1 MKPYKDPDEFI
12 LNLGADEYRKRI
24 DEAINGFDFEAGI
37 LEGSHNMEDPDSKT
51 QFDHQLA
58 ATIAKIDDP
67 FARNNHIHSA
77 AKKYNIEENELRRE
91 VNEIGLALKVQE
103 KNEEEKELQKRTKER
118 KPEAAKKQAMQAL
131 LTLLT
136 EDKEAFSAVK
146 DILDKEDFPNE
157 LEKRVFE
164 YIVMDYERTGQ
175 AVGARIIE
183 KFDDAD
189 ERAKVADILMTSGD
203 FDDTSE
209 DERRKAFA
217 DFVYSLKKEA
227 LQRKIEEAMANN
239 DKDGL
244 RNLLEKENSLESIRK
259 KLLSVKLT
267 QQC

>member
-1 MKPYKDPDEFI
+1 
-12 LNLGADEYRKRI
+12 
-24 DEAINGFDFEAGI
+24 
-37 LEGSHNMEDPDSKT
+37 
-51 QFDHQLA
+51 
-58 ATIAKIDDP
+58 
-67 FARNNHIHSA
+67 
-77 AKKYNIEENELRRE
+77 
-91 VNEIGLALKVQE
+91 
-103 KNEEEKELQKRTKER
+103 
-118 KPEAAKKQAMQAL
+118 
-131 LTLLT
+131 
-136 EDKEAFSAVK
+136 
-146 DILDKEDFPNE
+146 
-157 LEKRVFE
+157 
-164 YIVMDYERTGQ
+164 MDYERTGQ

>member
-1 MKPYKDPDEFI
+1 
-12 LNLGADEYRKRI
+12 
-24 DEAINGFDFEAGI
+24 
-37 LEGSHNMEDPDSKT
+37 
-51 QFDHQLA
+51 
-58 ATIAKIDDP
+58 
-67 FARNNHIHSA
+67 
-77 AKKYNIEENELRRE
+77 
-91 VNEIGLALKVQE
+91 
-103 KNEEEKELQKRTKER
+103 
-118 KPEAAKKQAMQAL
+118 MQAL

-146 DILDKEDFPNE
+146 DILDKEDFPDE